1 MIELLTAFYNRACGD
16 NRLSPSHLSLYVALL
31 HERCVACEWRSIDKV
46 RIMQLAKI
54 CSRVTYH
61 KVIRELFSY
70 GYIDYRPGY
79 EKGKTMVRMR
89 FVIGDL

>member
-1 MIELLTAFYNRACGD
+1 MIDLLSAFYFRACSD

-31 HERCVACEWRSIDKV
+31 LERGGAYEWRSIDKV

-70 GYIDYRPGY
+70 GYIEYRPSY
-79 EKGKTMVRMR
+79 EKGKTMVRVVSCEM
-89 FVIGDL
+89 